1 RRPSWGLRWFPA
13 HGGRLISLGIRAL
26 KDEGYREAVD
36 DEILTRCRLQVCR
49 EEGDRE
55 AVEKRLG
62 FGQVEELIEESLEN
76 LNLIYEMI
84 GPLLLWSPLSL
95 PFCSLYLI
103 TYTFFFKYLIIEWEP
118 WGVPEDY
125 EYAVNTVSQ
134 TCLLTL
140 TLLTPNGVLQDGR
153 GSLSIKGLNLW
164 LSRLKLCL
172 SQELFSFGMLFL
184 SLIGYLALVIR
195 IMLGVSKNI
204 TCLKDPLS

>member
-1 RRPSWGLRWFPA
+1 MKKKAFPISFIMEFVVPFHSFCRLHAATKQIATETGHCMHALRRPSWGLRWFPA

-95 PFCSLYLI
+95 PFCSLS
-103 TYTFFFKYLIIEWEP
+103 E
-118 WGVPEDY
+118 
-125 EYAVNTVSQ
+125 
-134 TCLLTL
+134 
-140 TLLTPNGVLQDGR
+140 
-153 GSLSIKGLNLW
+153 
-164 LSRLKLCL
+164 
-172 SQELFSFGMLFL
+172 
-184 SLIGYLALVIR
+184 IGLVI
-195 IMLGVSKNI
+195 
-204 TCLKDPLS
+204 